1 MQPLHD
7 LLFMPE
13 HHVALAWWIALLS
26 PLWLPQSIGLLKR
39 LPLWGDRLRQVRIN
53 DDIIV
58 LERLHNNSYGLIIY
72 LAFKAVMILYEVVY
86 ASLLSA
92 LMAASAHGVP
102 LRSIVFATGLSF
114 GCGLAGTVWRVSSML
129 TKLVNYETALSA
141 LKSERDRYRAKHG
154 ITD

>member
-1 MQPLHD
+1 MQPIHD

-26 PLWLPQSIGLLKR
+26 PLWLPQGILLLKR
-39 LPLWGDRLRQVRIN
+39 LPVWGERLRQARIN
-53 DDIIV
+53 DDIVV
-58 LERLHNNSYGLIIY
+58 LERLHNNSNGLIIY
-72 LAFKAVMILYEVVY
+72 LAFKAILILYEVAY

-92 LMAASAHGVP
+92 MMAANAHTIP
-102 LRSIVFATGLSF
+102 LRSIVFATGLSL
-114 GCGLAGTVWRVSSML
+114 GCGMAGTIWRVRSML

-154 ITD
+154 IAS